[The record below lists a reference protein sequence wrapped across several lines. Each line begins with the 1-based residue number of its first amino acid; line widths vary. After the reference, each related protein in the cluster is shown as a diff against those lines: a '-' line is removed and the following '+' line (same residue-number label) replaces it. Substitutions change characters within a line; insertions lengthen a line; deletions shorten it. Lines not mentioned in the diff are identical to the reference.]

1 MRSSFV
7 FHFTFRVTFS
17 ANCSLLTV
25 ANPRLGKINLK
36 KKKTEWGRGRRNPFI
51 PNAGVLGSQIPDLC
65 VPPPN
70 LKNKHFPLYPPGPG
84 RDSAPRSIHP
94 GPHSC
99 SRFTLADLH
108 TRCVGLTQLE
118 LFFFKSFFFSFNG
131 EGVGKKEKSQ
141 TE

>member
-51 PNAGVLGSQIPDLC
+51 PNAGVLGSRIPDLR

>member
-36 KKKTEWGRGRRNPFI
+36 KKTEWGRGRRNPFI
-51 PNAGVLGSQIPDLC
+51 PNAGVLGSRIPDLR